1 MIEHHKKNIQK
12 NQYIMSHVGPDKLL
26 TINTISYILEHMAVK
41 LGQLLVA
48 SSIISEEQLK
58 QALGIQKKEGGRLGT
73 NLVRLGFVTEDKLVA
88 FLSKQFGVPAINLG
102 EYKIDGAVLKLIP
115 SDMAKKYLIMP
126 VARVGATLTVAMADP
141 SNVFAIDDVK
151 FMTGYN
157 VEVVVSSE
165 SSIIGSITA
174 HYLGKGNGALATSP
188 AAPAASMQIQAKDY
202 TMSDDDLSGGF
213 DPASFEE
220 SPSVNVDD
228 FDKIVGSALDNVD
241 VMEEKEEG
249 EVIKEVEAPI
259 VKLVNGI
266 FVNAIKSGASD
277 IHVEPYEHSLRVRY
291 RVDGVMYTVMNLPTK
306 IKAALTSRIKIMS
319 KLDIAERRLPQ
330 DGRIKLKLGKKRD
343 IDFRVSVL
351 PCLFGEKTVL
361 RLLDKGT
368 LQVDLTKLGFEQAA
382 LDDFMDALNKPYGMI
397 LNTGPTGSG
406 KTTTLYSALN
416 YLNKPDTNIMTAED
430 PVEFNFMGINQ
441 VQVKEE
447 IGLTFAAALRSF
459 LRQDPDI
466 IMVGEIRDFE
476 TAEIGVKAALTGH
489 LVLSTLHTN
498 DAPGTISRLLNM
510 GIEPFLVSSAVILIL
525 AQRLARKICQQCK
538 EEEKIPPAALI
549 SAGFSEEEAKNVK
562 CYKGK
567 GCPTCN
573 GTGYKGRVALYEVMP
588 IKDELKELILEGAS
602 TAEIKKGAIR
612 LGMKTLRMSGI
623 TKVAEGV
630 TTMEEIMRV
639 TFGD

>member
-1 MIEHHKKNIQK
+1 
-12 NQYIMSHVGPDKLL
+12 
-26 TINTISYILEHMAVK
+26 MAAK
-41 LGQLLVA
+41 LGQILIA
-48 SSIISEEQLK
+48 SSMITEDQLK
-58 QALGIQKKEGGRLGT
+58 QSLNAQKREGGRLGT
-73 NLVRLGFVTEDKLVA
+73 NLVKLGFITEEKLVA
-88 FLSKQFGVPAINLG
+88 FLSKQYGVPAINLSD
-102 EYKIDGAVLKLIP
+102 YKIDSAVLKLVP
-115 SDMAKKYLIMP
+115 ADMAKKYLIMP
-126 VARVGATLTVAMADP
+126 VARVGATLTIAMADP

-165 SSIIGSITA
+165 SAIIGGITTC
-174 HYLGKGNGALATSP
+174 YLGKGENVLATTNTSQK
-188 AAPAASMQIQAKDY
+188 APATTSAILQAKDY
-202 TMSDDDLSGGF
+202 TFTDADLAAGADFGPTDDG
-213 DPASFEE
+213 PQV
-220 SPSVNVDD
+220 SVED
-228 FDKIVGSALDNVD
+228 FDSIVGNALDGVD
-241 VMEEKEEG
+241 VLEEKDDS
-249 EVIKEVEAPI
+249 EVVRDVEAPI

-266 FVNAIKSGASD
+266 FVNAIKSAASD
-277 IHVEPYEHSLRVRY
+277 IHVEPYENSLRVRY

-306 IKAALTSRIKIMS
+306 IKAALTSRIKIMA

-330 DGRIKLKLGKKRD
+330 DGRIKLKLGKKRE

-361 RLLDKGT
+361 RLLDKAN
-368 LQVDLTKLGFEQAA
+368 LQVDLTKLGFEISAMN
-382 LDDFMDALNKPYGMI
+382 DFMEALSKPYGMI
-397 LNTGPTGSG
+397 LVTGPTGSG
-406 KTTTLYSALN
+406 KTTTLYSALS
-416 YLNKPDTNIMTAED
+416 YLNKADTNIMTAED

-441 VQVKEE
+441 VQMKEE

-510 GIEPFLVSSAVILIL
+510 GIEPFLVSSAVILIV
-525 AQRLARKICQQCK
+525 AQRLARRICSNCKTEDHLPVLALTKI
-538 EEEKIPPAALI
+538 
-549 SAGFSEEEAKNVK
+549 GYSEEEAKTMKVF
-562 CYKGK
+562 KGK

-573 GTGYKGRVALYEVMP
+573 NTGYKGRVALYEVML

-602 TAEIKKGAIR
+602 SAEIKKSAIR
-612 LGMKTLRMSGI
+612 LGMKTLRMSGM
-623 TKVAEGV
+623 TKIAEGV
-630 TTMEEIMRV
+630 TTIEEVLRV

>member
-1 MIEHHKKNIQK
+1 
-12 NQYIMSHVGPDKLL
+12 
-26 TINTISYILEHMAVK
+26 MAVK
-41 LGQLLVA
+41 LGQLLTA

-58 QALGIQKKEGGRLGT
+58 QALNIQKKEGGRLGS
-73 NLVRLGFVTEDKLVA
+73 NLVRLGFITEDKLVS
-88 FLSKQFGVPAINLG
+88 FLSKQFGVPAINLE
-102 EYKIDGAVLKLIP
+102 EYNIEQSVLKLIP
-115 SDMAKKYLIMP
+115 ADMAKKYLITP
-126 VARVGATLTVAMADP
+126 IARVGATLTVAMADP
-141 SNVFAIDDVK
+141 SNVFAIDDIK

-157 VEVVVSSE
+157 VEVVVASE
-165 SSIIGSITA
+165 SGIAGAIGRLYFGGGETMLSPTA
-174 HYLGKGNGALATSP
+174 KEESP
-188 AAPAASMQIQAKDY
+188 AASIQAKDY
-202 TMSDDDLSGGF
+202 TLGDDDMADQGQ
-213 DPASFEE
+213 FEGTYDE
-220 SPSVNVDD
+220 GPNVNVEE

-241 VMEEKEEG
+241 VLEEKEDSEF
-249 EVIKEVEAPI
+249 IKEVEAPI

-266 FVNAIKSGASD
+266 FVNGIKSGASD
-277 IHVEPYEHSLRVRY
+277 IHIEPYENSLRVRY

-306 IKAALTSRIKIMS
+306 IRAALTSRIKIMS

-361 RLLDKGT
+361 RILDKAN
-368 LQVDLTKLGFEQAA
+368 LQVDLTKLGFEQGA
-382 LDDFMDALNKPYGMI
+382 LDDFMEAITKPYGM
-397 LNTGPTGSG
+397 LLVTGPTGSG

-441 VQVKEE
+441 VQVREE
-447 IGLTFAAALRSF
+447 IGLTFAASLRSF

-476 TAEIGVKAALTGH
+476 TAEIGIKAALTGH

-510 GIEPFLVSSAVILIL
+510 GIEPFLVSSSVILIL
-525 AQRLARKICQQCK
+525 AQRLARRICDKCK
-538 EEEKIPPAALI
+538 EEEKVPVPALLKI
-549 SAGFSEEEAKNVK
+549 GFSEEEAQTVK
-562 CYKGK
+562 CLRGK
-567 GCPTCN
+567 GCTFCN

-588 IKDELKELILEGAS
+588 ISDELKELILEGAS
-602 TAEIKKGAIR
+602 TAEIKKAAIR
-612 LGMKTLRMSGI
+612 LGMKTLRMSGL

-630 TTMEEIMRV
+630 TTMEEVMRV
-639 TFGD
+639 TFND

>member
-1 MIEHHKKNIQK
+1 
-12 NQYIMSHVGPDKLL
+12 
-26 TINTISYILEHMAVK
+26 MAVK
-41 LGQLLVA
+41 LGQLLIA

-58 QALGIQKKEGGRLGT
+58 QALGIQKKDGGRLGT
-73 NLVRLGFVTEDKLVA
+73 NLVKLGFITEDKLVA
-88 FLSKQFGVPAINLG
+88 FLSKQYGVPAINLS
-102 EYKIDGAVLKLIP
+102 EYKIDPAVLKLIP

-126 VARVGATLTVAMADP
+126 VARVGATLTIAMADP

-165 SSIIGSITA
+165 SAIIGSITG
-174 HYLGKGNGALATSP
+174 HYLGKGDSMLATSNS
-188 AAPAASMQIQAKDY
+188 ASAASMQIQAKDY
-202 TMSDDDLSGGF
+202 TLGDDDMPGDSTF
-213 DPASFEE
+213 DSSSFDEG
-220 SPSVNVDD
+220 PSVNVDE

-241 VMEEKEEG
+241 VIEEQEDSN
-249 EVIKEVEAPI
+249 VVKEVEAPI

-277 IHVEPYEHSLRVRY
+277 IHVEPYEQSLRVRY

-361 RLLDKGT
+361 RLLDKGN
-368 LQVDLTKLGFEQAA
+368 LQVDLTKLGFEQSA

-397 LNTGPTGSG
+397 LVTGPTGSG

-447 IGLTFAAALRSF
+447 IGLTFAASLRSF

-525 AQRLARKICQQCK
+525 AQRLARRVCAQCK
-538 EEEKIPPAALI
+538 EEEKIPPAALVK
-549 SAGFSEEEAKNVK
+549 AGFSEEEAKTVK
-562 CYKGK
+562 CFRGR

-573 GTGYKGRVALYEVMP
+573 GTGFKGRVALYEVMP
-588 IKDELKELILEGAS
+588 IKDEIKELILEGAS
-602 TAEIKKGAIR
+602 TAEIKKAAIR
-612 LGMKTLRMSGI
+612 LGMKTLRMSGL

-630 TTMEEIMRV
+630 TAIEEIMRV